1 MSPTADFAEYSAG
14 GFDREDQLAL
24 LELVGDLADRGVH
37 VLLSNSGVMYDRYEA
52 AGLFVDRVGA
62 TRAINSDADARGEVN
77 EVIAATTPPDAR
89 RGRSQRSL
97 SEY

>member
-1 MSPTADFAEYSAG
+1 
-14 GFDREDQLAL
+14 
-24 LELVGDLADRGVH
+24 
-37 VLLSNSGVMYDRYEA
+37 MYDRYEA

-77 EVIAATTPPDAR
+77 EVIATTIPPDAR